1 MSSLVKHFPMHDVL
15 KGCEH
20 MYENDYIMRL
30 IHDILRALMKV
41 IFHKDID
48 GGEELSFRD
57 EESGKLYL
65 ELEGLIHK
73 LELGQAQNLL
83 QSRLDNNNLESLKV
97 ALLFYDKL
105 NQLDDET
112 LVQQGITREDLE
124 EQVRRVMDIFG
135 YGEFGDF
142 LA

>member
-1 MSSLVKHFPMHDVL
+1 M
-15 KGCEH
+15 
-20 MYENDYIMRL
+20 
-30 IHDILRALMKV
+30 
-41 IFHKDID
+41 
-48 GGEELSFRD
+48 
-57 EESGKLYL
+57 
-65 ELEGLIHK
+65 IHK
-73 LELGQAQNLL
+73 LELIQAQNLL

-124 EQVRRVMDIFG
+124 EQVRRVMDRFG

-142 LA
+142 LV